1 MVAIAEARTLTMASG
16 LEAPARSRR
25 AINAWMLFDWASQ
38 PFHTLL
44 LTFFFSRYFA
54 QSVMTD
60 GATAQQYWGW
70 MLTIAGLT
78 IAFLSPVLG
87 AIADATGPKKPW
99 IAGFTLLMVV
109 GCTALWWAVPNASM
123 ATVLLVL
130 VSFGIGMIGVEFAA
144 VFINALMPDL
154 VPRDE
159 LGRLSGT
166 SWALGYAGGVVVL
179 IIVLVLMAPASPGA
193 QTTIAGLAPILG
205 LADIPGGP
213 DRATGPLTALW
224 MLVFV
229 VPFFLYTPDSPR
241 KPAQPGAVR
250 RALSDLWNT
259 IRNLPRAPSLFAYL
273 GSSMFYRDALNGL
286 YAFGGVYAGGVLGW
300 PALKL
305 GLFGLLAAVTGA
317 IGALAGGRFDDR
329 FGPKAVVTV
338 SIIVLALVSV
348 TIVTT
353 DPSTVLFMKVD
364 IDPNVFLTLP
374 DIVFYVCGAL
384 IGAFGGALQAAS
396 RTLLTDQAEP
406 GRMGEAFGL
415 YALSGKATSFMAPA
429 LIALFTGIAIS
440 MGFGSDDAQ
449 RIGISPIVLLFAVGL
464 LLLPLVKQRVSGGSA
479 AAP

>member
-16 LEAPARSRR
+16 LEAPVRSRR

-259 IRNLPRAPSLFAYL
+259 IRNLPRTPSLFAYL

-364 IDPNVFLTLP
+364 VDPDVFLTLP